1 MKYSNYNH
9 LVKVPDEQSWILYN
23 FLSGAMIQLDEENKS
38 IYEQILQDDAY
49 ASEKALLTE
58 NGFLVDY
65 DELAFIRVANKRACA
80 DKKTLS
86 LLIAPTMGCNFSCP
100 YCFEYHRAGVM
111 SKEVQDQIIQFISD
125 SVKKNHHEH
134 IFVYW
139 FGGEPLLA
147 ADIIESMADRI
158 MTIAN
163 SNGIQHTSAVV
174 TNGYLLSEK
183 ILRMLEMN

>member
-80 DKKTLS
+80 DKKNFPC
-86 LLIAPTMGCNFSCP
+86 LLHLQWDVTFPARIALN
-100 YCFEYHRAGVM
+100 
-111 SKEVQDQIIQFISD
+111 II
-125 SVKKNHHEH
+125 VR
-134 IFVYW
+134 
-139 FGGEPLLA
+139 GL
-147 ADIIESMADRI
+147 
-158 MTIAN
+158 
-163 SNGIQHTSAVV
+163 
-174 TNGYLLSEK
+174 
-183 ILRMLEMN
+183 

>member
-65 DELAFIRVANKRACA
+65 DELFGLRISALVLIRKHFPC
-80 DKKTLS
+80 
-86 LLIAPTMGCNFSCP
+86 LLHLQWDVTFPARIALN
-100 YCFEYHRAGVM
+100 
-111 SKEVQDQIIQFISD
+111 II
-125 SVKKNHHEH
+125 VR
-134 IFVYW
+134 
-139 FGGEPLLA
+139 GL
-147 ADIIESMADRI
+147 
-158 MTIAN
+158 
-163 SNGIQHTSAVV
+163 
-174 TNGYLLSEK
+174 
-183 ILRMLEMN
+183 